1 MDLTDEQRERFWSKV
16 NKDGG
21 EANPHC
27 WIWGAAIAT
36 NGYGRWTARPRQ
48 YAAHRVA
55 YALLVEDV
63 SSGLDLDHL
72 CRNRACV
79 NPAHLEP
86 VTRLENLR
94 RAPKALGRNFE
105 KAWERRRAAKC
116 G

>member
-1 MDLTDEQRERFWSKV
+1 MNLTDEQIARFWSHVEKS
-16 NKDGG
+16 DR
-21 EANPHC
+21 C
-27 WIWGAAIAT
+27 WLWRAALAT

-55 YALLVEDV
+55 YELVVGVIPD
-63 SSGLDLDHL
+63 GLDLDHL

-94 RAPKALGRNFE
+94 RAPRALGMNFE
-105 KAWERRRAAKC
+105 KVWMRRRRAAC
-116 G
+116 S